1 MPSKAKKSRPQPSTT
16 NPQPVQNIVE
26 RVATAQETPR
36 DASPKPSIP
45 NGQHI
50 DADHKTGDTT
60 ESAGETNMPT
70 VNRKKQK
77 RREKEAAKKAAQQGL
92 PNGHAVKTLNTGD
105 HPASRGPPK
114 GYFTEEPDVVNTAQQ
129 AHLDGD
135 SHEDDFYSG
144 DEDLDYDHQVAS
156 QHNSSWLN
164 TSKRKKSNKK
174 RPIAPSSTPVS
185 RTPTNISRPP
195 PSSVSTAA
203 LKSAHRMSNDL
214 WNPTTQTERDQIKE
228 YWLQLGEDERRNLVR
243 IEKEAVLKKM
253 KEQQK
258 HSCSCSVCGRKR
270 TAIEEELEVLYDA
283 YYEEL
288 EQFAT
293 PGSGAPL
300 PPPRASYRRPQHQ
313 IPGAFTPGRVHEIED
328 EDDYD
333 DEDEDDYEYSDEDEE
348 DLDYDIPP
356 GGPADFFHFGNS
368 LQVKGERIFFW
379 PMHDLTCRRRNPY
392 RCR

>member
-1 MPSKAKKSRPQPSTT
+1 MPSKAKKSRPQPTT
-16 NPQPVQNIVE
+16 ANPQPVQNIAK
-26 RVATAQETPR
+26 RVTAAQETLR
-36 DASPKPSIP
+36 DASPKRPMS

-50 DADHKTGDTT
+50 DLDPKTGDTT
-60 ESAGETNMPT
+60 ESAGEANTPT
-70 VNRKKQK
+70 INRKKQK
-77 RREKEAAKKAAQQGL
+77 RREKEAAKRAAQQGL
-92 PNGHAVKTLNTGD
+92 SNGYPSATPNSGEQLAH
-105 HPASRGPPK
+105 RGPPK
-114 GYFTEEPDVVNTAQQ
+114 GYFTEEPDVVNSAQQ

-135 SHEDDFYSG
+135 SQDDFYSG
-144 DEDLDYDHQVAS
+144 DEEHDYDHQVAS
-156 QHNSSWLN
+156 QSNSSWLN
-164 TSKRKKSNKK
+164 TSKRKKSKKK
-174 RPIAPSSTPVS
+174 RSVPPPSNPISRTTTSVS
-185 RTPTNISRPP
+185 RPQ

-203 LKSAHRMSNDL
+203 LRSAHRMSNDL

-243 IEKEAVLKKM
+243 IEKEAVLRKM

-300 PPPRASYRRPQHQ
+300 PSPRASYRRPQHQ
-313 IPGAFTPGRVHEIED
+313 IPGAFTSGQVHEIDD

-333 DEDEDDYEYSDEDEE
+333 DDEDDYEYSDEDDE
-348 DLDYDIPP
+348 DLDYDVPP

-368 LQVKGERIFFW
+368 LQVKGEEIQQT
-379 PMHDLTCRRRNPY
+379 MNY
-392 RCR
+392 G